1 MNICDR
7 VRIKADEPEYCN
19 KHGKE
24 GDYMGMDEEYN
35 FSVVWF
41 DDGTKLYFYQH
52 ELEVIECPMNK
63 QSQCCWTLSRRFADD
78 QTRSGR

>member
-1 MNICDR
+1 MNIGDR

-35 FSVVWF
+35 YSVVWF
-41 DDGTKLYFYQH
+41 DDGTKMYFYQH
-52 ELEVIECPMNK
+52 ELEVIK
-63 QSQCCWTLSRRFADD
+63 
-78 QTRSGR
+78 

>member
-1 MNICDR
+1 MNIGDR

-24 GDYMGMDEEYN
+24 GDYMGTDEEYN
-35 FSVVWF
+35 FSVVRF
-41 DDGTKLYFYQH
+41 DDGTKLYFYPH

-63 QSQCCWTLSRRFADD
+63 QSRN
-78 QTRSGR
+78 

>member
-1 MNICDR
+1 MNIGDR

-24 GDYMGMDEEYN
+24 GDYMGTDEEYN
-35 FSVVWF
+35 YSVVWF

-52 ELEVIECPMNK
+52 ELEVIE
-63 QSQCCWTLSRRFADD
+63 
-78 QTRSGR
+78 

>member
-1 MNICDR
+1 MNIGDR

-19 KHGKE
+19 KHGKG

-35 FSVVWF
+35 YSVVWF
-41 DDGTKLYFYQH
+41 DDGTKMYFYQH

-63 QSQCCWTLSRRFADD
+63 QSQN
-78 QTRSGR
+78 